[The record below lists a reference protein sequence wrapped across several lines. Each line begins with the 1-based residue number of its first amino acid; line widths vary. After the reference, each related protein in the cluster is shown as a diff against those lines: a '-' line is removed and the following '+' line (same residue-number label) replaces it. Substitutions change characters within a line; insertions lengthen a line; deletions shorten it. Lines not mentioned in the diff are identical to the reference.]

1 MKAQQVIVIGSG
13 AGGLCTAARLAQSG
27 HKVLVLEKLPFL
39 GGRFSSLKHRGFH
52 ITTGAISIECG
63 AALEHTFDEL
73 GASFDVRHPY
83 PRVRYR
89 IEGKDYDMPERGGLR
104 FLISKAAGNEQ
115 ETRSVLKGFQEPSLL
130 PETGSQISVR
140 DWLRQFTENERIL
153 GIFQTLCGG
162 AFSINSYEAPAAELF
177 KLLRGG
183 GFSNFGFAAK
193 GNAALSQSLAD
204 IVTKNGGENWTGS
217 AVNRI
222 IVEGGMVK
230 GVVVKKDDR
239 ERELAASFVV
249 SDVGPEKTVQLAG
262 APNFDAEYLRSSV
275 SSIKPSYTLLLEIIS
290 DRPLVDFPGI
300 LMTVGTRRT
309 AFIVTQTICCPEL
322 APEGKHLTTVLGT
335 PEFSHPPLNL
345 RREFDLM
352 IADARDNIAG
362 FDNYAEDLMMRSF
375 HGDWPGFRARPGYD
389 APQRTPIV
397 GLYNVGDG
405 AKAAGCV
412 GLSGCAE
419 AARLVAE
426 EIDELIQSHRRQE
439 FDFSG
444 KNK

>member
-1 MKAQQVIVIGSG
+1 MKTHQVIVIGSG

-27 HKVLVLEKLPFL
+27 HKVLVLERLPFL
-39 GGRFSSLKHRGFH
+39 GGRFSSLEHRGFH

-63 AALEHTFDEL
+63 AALEQTFHEV
-73 GASFDVRHPY
+73 GARFDVRRPY

-89 IEGKDYDMPERGGLR
+89 IEGKDYEMPERGGLR
-104 FLISKAAGNEQ
+104 FLISTATRNEK
-115 ETRSVLKGFQEPSLL
+115 ETEAVLKGFQEPSLP
-130 PETGSQISVR
+130 PETGSPISVR
-140 DWLRQFTENERIL
+140 DWLRQFTDNERIL

-162 AFSINSYEAPAAELF
+162 AFSINSYEAPATELF

-183 GFSNFGFAAK
+183 GFSNFGFATR

-204 IVTKNGGENWTGS
+204 VVTRNSGENWTVS
-217 AVNRI
+217 EVTRI
-222 IVEGGMVK
+222 IVADGMVK
-230 GVVVKKDDR
+230 GVAVKKDDR
-239 ERELAASFVV
+239 EREIPASFVV

-262 APNFDAEYLRSSV
+262 AGNFDAEYLRSSV

-335 PEFSHPPLNL
+335 PEFSRPPLNL
-345 RREFDLM
+345 QREFELM

-362 FDNYAEDLMMRSF
+362 FDSYVDDLMMRSF

-389 APQRTPIV
+389 APQQTPIG

-405 AKAAGCV
+405 AKAAGRV
-412 GLSGCAE
+412 GLSGSAE

-426 EIDELIQSHRRQE
+426 EITERAKSY
-439 FDFSG
+439 S
-444 KNK
+444 